1 MRKNFLFCLTLACT
15 LTLAGSLV
23 AMANTPL
30 VMSSSKPAAHSATAS
45 ASVNAAVSPSSA
57 NSSQI
62 LSLPA
67 EPADSNILSV
77 SSSPVSSAPHAA
89 DLPSSAPQE
98 QTNESD
104 YFSSAAF
111 IGDSRTQGLM
121 TCSDL
126 SDATFYAA
134 KGLNV
139 SSIFTKETVKSGNKY
154 ITIIDALKL
163 HKFKEVYIMLG
174 INELGWQYSSIFIEK
189 YGEVIDAIQK
199 CQPNAKIIV
208 QPIFPVTAERSATDS
223 IFNNKKITQYNSLIK
238 KMAEEK
244 HVIYLDVSPALTNS
258 SGSLSTEGSVDGIHL
273 THSYCQ
279 KWCNFLKNNIQ

>member
-30 VMSSSKPAAHSATAS
+30 VISSKPAAHSATAS
-45 ASVNAAVSPSSA
+45 ASVNAAVSPSSG
-57 NSSQI
+57 NNSQI

-67 EPADSNILSV
+67 ESADSKITSADT
-77 SSSPVSSAPHAA
+77 SSLPPVSHAA
-89 DLPSSAPQE
+89 DLPPSAPQK

-104 YFSSAAF
+104 YFGSAAF

-126 SDATFYAA
+126 SDATFYAV

-139 SSIFTKETVKSGNKY
+139 SSIFTKEAVKSGNKY
-154 ITIIDALKL
+154 ITIMDALKL

-244 HVIYLDVSPALTNS
+244 HLIYLDVSSALTDSN
-258 SGSLSTEGSVDGIHL
+258 GSLSIEGSVDGIHL

-279 KWCNFLKNNIQ
+279 KWCNFLKENIQ